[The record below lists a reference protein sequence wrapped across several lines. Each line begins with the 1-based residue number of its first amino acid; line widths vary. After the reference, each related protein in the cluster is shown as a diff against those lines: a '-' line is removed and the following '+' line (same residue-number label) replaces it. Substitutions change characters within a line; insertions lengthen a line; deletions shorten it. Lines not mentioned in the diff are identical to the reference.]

1 MTADKTKTK
10 TKERA
15 RYGSNTTTIKGK
27 LYASMYV
34 KDANGKRKRLY
45 KKVENQ
51 TEANQWISEQLGKI
65 ANNGGVLKIDPKT
78 TIADL
83 ANWYKKNFLI
93 APVIDRDNVKVR
105 GVKGW
110 KGQRAK
116 LDMICRYFGAL
127 PLATSDAD
135 ELIEEQK
142 NFSTRFSGGRLI
154 SKIDDLTLE
163 LFVQYRIEEDKVKTA
178 TTNRD
183 LALMRA
189 MFIAG
194 KSKHQLLVLPKF
206 PIQAAGEI
214 KRERILT
221 AGEEQALLA
230 QCVDSETITITRK
243 GKEYQQTIQA
253 KRARLLPRL
262 IIAIDTALRANEI
275 KTLEWSDVN
284 LERRIINIRFFNAKT
299 QKERAVP
306 ISDRLKDELEKM
318 PLRTGLVF
326 RGGYKRAFATAC
338 KRAKITGLRFHDLRH
353 TSTTRFVEAG
363 VPQTIAMNITGHTQ
377 TSTFKRYVNSTDA
390 TIDDARESLKVYNAT
405 RQQQIIDVQQTSE
418 AIN

>member
-1 MTADKTKTK
+1 MAKAKTKAK
-10 TKERA
+10 
-15 RYGSNTTTIKGK
+15 YGNGTTRKANGD
-27 LYASMYV
+27 LYASKYF
-34 KDANGKRKRLY
+34 KDENGKRVRLR
-45 KKVENQ
+45 KKVESQ
-51 TEANQWISEQLGKI
+51 AEADQWISEQLGKI

-78 TIADL
+78 TFGDL
-83 ANWYKKNFLI
+83 AYWYKKNYLI

-116 LDMICRYFGAL
+116 LDMICKYFGAL
-127 PLATSDAD
+127 PHSTSDKAQA
-135 ELIEEQK
+135 IEEEK
-142 NFSTRFSGGRLI
+142 NFSTRYSGGRLI

-183 LALMRA
+183 LALIRA

-194 KSKHQLLVLPKF
+194 KNKHQLLKLPKF

-243 GKEYQQTIQA
+243 GKEYEQTIQA

-262 IIAIDTALRANEI
+262 IIAIDTALRAGEI

-284 LERRIINIRFFNAKT
+284 LERRIITIRFFNAKT

-353 TSTTRFVEAG
+353 TGTTRLVEAG
-363 VPQTIAMNITGHTQ
+363 VAQTVAMNITGHTQ
-377 TSTFKRYVNSTDA
+377 ASTFKRYVNSTDA
-390 TIDDARESLKVYNAT
+390 TIDDARQRLEVYNLA